1 MSTVIRAELSH
12 KSKYH
17 IDKHRYYE
25 LKHFCLQYPNWKKSY
40 AEVDAMAQNGG
51 HERISPTNRVSDM
64 TAACAEKKLYYLK
77 RMELVHECAKLADP
91 DLSEYIVKAVTSN
104 LGYAY
109 LKTKLDIREGTAS
122 SQETTHFLK
131 LGTTKARMEKEALSK
146 QIELLQAKT
155 ESLKS
160 QAHVEELYK
169 EALDAMRRY
178 SGQDCDDA

>member
-25 LKHFCLQYPNWKKSY
+25 LKHFCLQYPEWKKAY

-51 HERISPTNRVSDM
+51 HERTSPTNRVSDI

-77 RMELVHECAKLADP
+77 RIELVHECAKLADP

-109 LKTKLDIREGTAS
+109 LKTKLDMPAS
-122 SQETTHFLK
+122 KDMYYDRYRKFFWHL
-131 LGTTKARMEKEALSK
+131 
-146 QIELLQAKT
+146 
-155 ESLKS
+155 S
-160 QAHVEELYK
+160 QA
-169 EALDAMRRY
+169 RN
-178 SGQDCDDA
+178 

>member
-25 LKHFCLQYPNWKKSY
+25 LKHFCLQYPEWKKAY

-51 HERISPTNRVSDM
+51 HERTSPTNRVSDM
-64 TAACAEKKLYYLK
+64 TAVCAEKKLYYLE

-109 LKTKLDIREGTAS
+109 SEQCCQMGTA
-122 SQETTHFLK
+122 
-131 LGTTKARMEKEALSK
+131 
-146 QIELLQAKT
+146 
-155 ESLKS
+155 
-160 QAHVEELYK
+160 
-169 EALDAMRRY
+169 
-178 SGQDCDDA
+178 